1 MRRVLFIVFFLLVTV
16 GVVWYAASSV
26 EIPQFTFEQAAG
38 VGDSKKKVI
47 VTGKVAEKDVTPE
60 GSAITF
66 YMLDSRGQESKVFY
80 DGQDPVTAEQITAA
94 RQAGKNVSVAGHTC
108 GDRFHTS
115 GITIH

>member
-1 MRRVLFIVFFLLVTV
+1 MRRLLFITFFLLVTA

-26 EIPQFTFEQAAG
+26 EIPQYTFEQAAG

-47 VTGKVAEKDVTPE
+47 VTGKVIEKEVTPNG
-60 GSAITF
+60 GSITF
-66 YMLDSRGQESKVFY
+66 YMVDERGQESKIFY
-80 DGQDPVTAEQITAA
+80 DGQDPVSAEQLAAA
-94 RQAGKNVSVAGHTC
+94 RESGKNISVAGHTC